1 MYNNFSDITK
11 EVSTLENER
20 KVTTLRIEIG
30 MYKEIAKLAIDEGR
44 TANAQILYMLR
55 QALDQRKA
63 QSD

>member
-1 MYNNFSDITK
+1 M
-11 EVSTLENER
+11 ENER
-20 KVTTLRIEIG
+20 KVTTLRIETS

-63 QSD
+63 QSA

>member
-30 MYKEIAKLAIDEGR
+30 MSKEIAKLAIDEGR

-63 QSD
+63 QSA